1 MTRFV
6 LGNRFSKA
14 AERSSALSRAVWMAE
29 SGIFRG
35 FMAFFRRLSVEHAT
49 SVGRRVASRVGPRL
63 PKHAKILRNL
73 ELAFPEKTPAEREAI
88 ATEIWGGVGALLV
101 EYSHLEDICRSG
113 DENRLETVIEGDIP
127 AFSPNGRPAV
137 FVAAHL
143 ANWELCA
150 AAISRFAPVTA
161 VYTPLQNPFL
171 DAVLSESREAL
182 GCRLL
187 PRDTSMRGLV
197 RELAA
202 GRSIGMIMD
211 QRVDSGVPV
220 PMFGIDKLTTVVPAR
235 LALRFGCDLVPLQTE
250 RLSDARYRVTIHGP
264 ILPADTHAPEA
275 EQALDM
281 TRQINAR
288 FEDWIRERPAD
299 WFCAKRR
306 WPKDARPA
314 VSAAPGPDL
323 SRAG

>member
-1 MTRFV
+1 MVET
-6 LGNRFSKA
+6 
-14 AERSSALSRAVWMAE
+14 
-29 SGIFRG
+29 GIFRS
-35 FMAFFRRLSVEHAT
+35 FMAFFRSLSVERAT
-49 SVGRRVASRVGPRL
+49 AVGRRVASRVGPRL
-63 PKHAKILRNL
+63 PKHAKVLRNL
-73 ELAFPEKTPAEREAI
+73 ELAFPEKSAAEREAI
-88 ATEIWGGVGALLV
+88 AVEIWGGVGALLV
-101 EYSHLEDICRSG
+101 EYAHLEDICRPG
-113 DENRLETVIEGDIP
+113 DGSHLETVIDTEIP
-127 AFSPNGRPAV
+127 ALGETGRPAI

-150 AAISRFAPVTA
+150 AALSRIIPITA
-161 VYTPLQNPFL
+161 VYTPLQNPYL
-171 DAVLSESREAL
+171 DAVLSATREAL

-187 PRDTSMRGLV
+187 ARDTSMRGLV

-235 LALRFGCDLVPLQTE
+235 LALRFGCDLVPLRTE
-250 RLSDARYRVTIHGP
+250 RLGDARYRVTVYPP
-264 ILPADTHAPEA
+264 IRPSDPAAPES

-281 TRQINAR
+281 TRAINAR
-288 FEDWIRERPAD
+288 FEDWIRARPGD

-314 VSAAPGPDL
+314 VPSAPGPD
-323 SRAG
+323 SARSG